1 MELSIALLPALI
13 HVYIFVLESLMWGKA
28 RTNKVFGV
36 KDAEAQIIKPFAFN
50 QGFYNLFL
58 AVAVLLGLHLRTA
71 EMTAAA
77 GSVLIIYGLA
87 SMIAAGAVL
96 VLSTPRLW
104 RAALIQILPGI
115 AGIIPYLR

>member
-1 MELSIALLPALI
+1 MELSFALLPALI
-13 HVYIFVLESLMWGKA
+13 HVYIFVLESLMWGKP

-58 AVAVLLGLHLRTA
+58 AIAVLLGLHFRTG
-71 EMTAAA
+71 EMTAAM
-77 GSVLIIYGLA
+77 GSTLIIYGLG
-87 SMIAAGAVL
+87 SMIAAGLVL

-104 RAALIQILPGI
+104 RAALIQILPAAIGI
-115 AGIIPYLR
+115 FTYLR

>member
-1 MELSIALLPALI
+1 MELSFALLPALI

-36 KDAEAQIIKPFAFN
+36 KESEAQIIKPFAFN

-58 AVAVLLGLHLRTA
+58 ALAVLFGLHLRTA
-71 EMTAAA
+71 EMTASA

-87 SMIAAGAVL
+87 SMIAAGLVL

-104 RAALIQILPGI
+104 RAALIQILPAA
-115 AGIIPYLR
+115 AGIIQYLK